1 MSITEGTTT
10 PGQLTLDEL
19 AAEEPLASATFVIVD
34 LETTGG
40 PATEAGITEI
50 GAVKVRGG
58 QTLATRK
65 PRPASP
71 ALPRAA

>member
-19 AAEEPLASATFVIVD
+19 AAEEPLASAVFVIVD

-58 QTLATRK
+58 QTLGEFATLVD
-65 PRPASP
+65 PD
-71 ALPRAA
+71 